1 MRNTVLT
8 IDASLQFVVEE
19 CFECGTSFALTEFF
33 RDKRLADKRTFYC
46 PSGHG
51 QHYTGRPLRDQL
63 RDAERKLA
71 NAEEEK
77 RIAAATI
84 NQMKADQRRLQTRL
98 KAGVCPHCHRTF
110 AQLARHMTSKHS
122 EEV

>member
-1 MRNTVLT
+1 MRNAVLM
-8 IDASLQFVVEE
+8 IDATIEFVVEE
-19 CFECGTSFALTEFF
+19 CSECGTSFALTEFF
-33 RDKRLADKRTFYC
+33 REKRLADKRTFYC

-51 QHYTGRPLRDQL
+51 QQYTGRPLRDQL

-71 NAEEEK
+71 NSEEEK

-84 NQMKADQRRLQTRL
+84 NQMKADQRRLQNRL

-122 EEV
+122 EEA